1 MAAKHRKSSRT
12 FIATS
17 LIGTILGLG
26 GCVSYTN
33 VPEPTSAPAF
43 ESMDHFQS
51 IKVTRKALKEV
62 IYRYPMSD
70 EQGRY
75 SVNLP
80 VGTSIESAKSIVNT
94 LPEGVVIPFE
104 GMDESIPLYH
114 IGRIWIRATDA
125 KVDVLYPAR
134 AFDGSSFMGTVTVW
148 MNGGVQPW
156 RVSRVQH
163 WTPGTIPT
171 PPLYVPLPREV
182 LNAGGLSDDQTSEP
196 PAEDQPEEAA
206 SADETTQAPEPMPE
220 PQEESEPQAE
230 PESDPNAM
238 YRQVPVDD

>member
-17 LIGTILGLG
+17 LIGSILGLG
-26 GCVSYTN
+26 GCMSYTN
-33 VPEPTSAPAF
+33 VPESNSDQQF
-43 ESMDHFQS
+43 EGANHFQTVN
-51 IKVTRKALKEV
+51 VTRRALKEV
-62 IYRYPMSD
+62 ISRYPMSD

-80 VGTSIESAKSIVNT
+80 AGTSLGSAKSIVNT
-94 LPEGVVIPFE
+94 LPEGVVIPYK
-104 GMDESIPLYH
+104 GMDESIPMYH
-114 IGRIWIRATDA
+114 IGRVWIRASDA

-134 AFDGSSFMGTVTVW
+134 AFDGSSFMGSITVW
-148 MNGGVQPW
+148 MNGVQPW

-163 WTPGTIPT
+163 WAPGTIPT

-182 LNAGGLSDDQTSEP
+182 LNAGGLSDDQSSES

-206 SADETTQAPEPMPE
+206 PADETTQAPEPMPE